1 MKKNASQEGDGIVTG
16 RRLEGQESAS
26 FLFEVSW
33 EVCRQAGG
41 IYTVLR
47 SKAPAMIREWEDR
60 YTLIGPWDPVQSPA
74 EFEETPVPPL
84 FRKAAAVLESLGYTV
99 RHGRWLVS
107 GRPRVIL
114 LDPAET
120 APRRSE
126 IEYFFWEHHRISL
139 LGADSLAHEAVAFGH
154 LVELFLSAVAAETDP
169 GRMIAHF
176 HEWQGGA
183 AIPELRRKQTPAA
196 LVFTTHATLLGRYLA
211 MHDPWFY
218 DHVPFVDWAAD
229 SRRFQVEP
237 QVLIER
243 AAAHGAHVF
252 TTVSEI
258 TAFECEHLIGR
269 RPDLIL
275 PNGLNIQRFAAVHEF
290 QNLHRLYKERIHQ
303 FVMGH
308 FFPAYSFD
316 LDQTLYFFTSGRYEF
331 VNKGFDLSLDAMARL
346 NARLA
351 EARTAKTVVFFIITR
366 RPTRSADPAALQQQ
380 AGLQEIRRT
389 CEAIQMQ
396 VGERLV
402 AAVAEGRNPRL
413 DDLVDDYWKLRL
425 RRMVLAWKSGRLP
438 PVVTHVLEGEGDAIG
453 DRIHALGLLNRPEER
468 VKIVYHPDFISS
480 TSPFFGMDYDQ
491 FVRGCHLGLFPSF
504 YEPWGYAPLEAMAL
518 GVPAVTSDVAGFGS
532 YLQSHFPPSRRRGLK
547 IIQRRYR
554 SYADAVEELAG
565 WCYEFTEL
573 SRRQRIAL
581 RNEVESES
589 FHFDWSNLSRH
600 YDEAH
605 RLARER
611 AFGATVTV

>member
-1 MKKNASQEGDGIVTG
+1 MVKHSEEQEHAP
-16 RRLEGQESAS
+16 L
-26 FLFEVSW
+26 LFEVSW

-47 SKAPAMIREWEDR
+47 SKAPTMIREWDDR

-74 EFEETPVPPL
+74 EFEETPAPSL
-84 FRKAAAVLESLGYTV
+84 LRKAAAVLESLGYRV

-120 APRRSE
+120 GPQRAE
-126 IEYFFWEHHRISL
+126 IEYFFWEHHRIGL
-139 LGADSLAHEAVAFGH
+139 LEADSLAHEAVAFGH
-154 LVELFLSAVAAETDP
+154 LVSRFLAAVAAETGP
-169 GRMIAHF
+169 GRVIAHF

-183 AIPELRRKQTPAA
+183 AIPELRRQQIPVA

-218 DHVPFVDWAAD
+218 DHVPFVDWHSEA
-229 SRRFQVEP
+229 RRFRLEA

-269 RPDLIL
+269 KPDLVL

-331 VNKGFDLSLDAMARL
+331 VNKGFDLTLEAMARL

-351 EARTAKTVVFFIITR
+351 ESRTAKTVVFFIITR

-389 CEAIQMQ
+389 CEAIQAQ

-402 AAVAEGRNPRL
+402 MAAAEGRNPRL
-413 DDLVDDYWKLRL
+413 DDLVEDYWRLRL
-425 RRMVLAWKSGRLP
+425 RRMMLAWKSGRLP
-438 PVVTHVLEGEGDAIG
+438 PVVTHVLEGERDDIL
-453 DRIHALGLLNRPEER
+453 DRVHALGLLNRPEER

-480 TSPFFGMDYDQ
+480 TSPFLGMDYDQ

-532 YLQSHFPPSRRRGLK
+532 YLQHHFSPNRRRGLK
-547 IIQRRYR
+547 IVQRRNR
-554 SYADAVEELAG
+554 SFGEAVRELADF
-565 WCYEFTEL
+565 CYEFTTL
-573 SRRQRIAL
+573 SRRERIAL

-589 FHFDWSNLSRH
+589 LHFDWSNLGRH
-600 YDEAH
+600 YGEAH
-605 RLARER
+605 TLARER
-611 AFGATVTV
+611 AFGPGVT